1 MFRIFR
7 KSISHRIFGYFMI
20 LIIISLSV
28 VGTITYF
35 QSSKLLDRQLER
47 YLSQMITHAAYHTDL
62 YLQTFDNASKT
73 ILSNGDVLKFVEMD
87 PDNGYQYYELSK
99 KIQSQVFDSAFII
112 YPQIELIY
120 IINQDGK
127 AITTKDIIQDEVKDY
142 KSYYQLIEKNLPE
155 NGLGALINS
164 ASVAPEDDQYI
175 TFVRRVR
182 GIVSHQPR
190 GILGMKLNTREISK
204 LWGQM
209 DLGEKGYSFIID
221 SKGNF
226 VNKPENVAADMYM
239 DEEIKQK
246 LLAGGEDTFTAR
258 VGGEK
263 RMYVSKSLHAAD
275 WRMVISVPV
284 SELREPI
291 MNIRYTT
298 VIAGAV
304 TLLIALWIAGRF
316 GKSLVQP
323 LKKLVRNMRLM
334 EKGEWQIID
343 AEDRQDEFGY
353 LILNYNKMLTRLS
366 EMIERVYEAELKSQ
380 KTELN
385 LQRIAL
391 EQHKAEFQALQLQ
404 INPHFLYNTLETI
417 KCYAVVQ
424 DSEEIMDMVEAMAS
438 MLRYA
443 IQTSLTEITV
453 VNELKHVLNYMTIL
467 QYRTQRQFELDVN
480 IPPDLLLHKMVRLTL
495 QPLIENMFQ
504 HAFPNGIQDHH
515 RIGIHAFVVG
525 DCFHLAVEDN
535 GVGMT
540 EEKLHAVREKLRL
553 NQLAESDSHS
563 LYHKGGL
570 GLMNVHRRI
579 QMVYGDTYGLSIDS
593 IFQEGTRIT
602 ISLPLDGSITC
613 IYEERVG

>member
-1 MFRIFR
+1 MPRFFRR
-7 KSISHRIFGYFMI
+7 SISNRIFGYFMI
-20 LIIISLSV
+20 LIVVSLSV

-73 ILSNGDVLKFVEMD
+73 ILSSSDVLKFMEMD
-87 PDNGYQYYELSK
+87 PDDGYQYYELSQ
-99 KIQSQVFDSAFII
+99 KIQSEVFDSAFIV

-127 AITTKDIIQDEVKDY
+127 AITTKDMIQSEVKDY
-142 KSYYQLIEKNLPE
+142 ISYYELIEQSLPE
-155 NGLGALINS
+155 NGMGALINS
-164 ASVAPEDDQYI
+164 ASVAPEDEQYI

-182 GIVSHQPR
+182 GIVSHKPR

-209 DLGEKGYSFIID
+209 DLGEQGYSFIID
-221 SKGNF
+221 AKGNF
-226 VNKPENVAADMYM
+226 VDKPHQVEADEYM
-239 DEEIKQK
+239 DEVIKQR
-246 LLAGGEDTFTAR
+246 LLAGEDTFTER
-258 VGGEK
+258 IGGQN
-263 RMYVSKSLHAAD
+263 RMYVSQQLQAAD

-284 SELREPI
+284 SELRQPI

-304 TLLIALWIAGRF
+304 TLLVALWIAGRF

-323 LKKLVRNMRLM
+323 LRKLVRNMRLM
-334 EKGEWQIID
+334 EKGEWQTID
-343 AEDRQDEFGY
+343 PGDREDEFGY
-353 LILNYNKMLTRLS
+353 LIHNYNKMLTRLS
-366 EMIERVYEAELKSQ
+366 DMIEQVYEAELKSQ
-380 KTELN
+380 KAELSV
-385 LQRIAL
+385 QRIAL

-424 DSEEIMDMVEAMAS
+424 DSEEIMEMVEAMAS

-453 VNELKHVLNYMTIL
+453 VDELKHVLNYMKIL
-467 QYRTQRQFELDVN
+467 QYRTQRQFELEVD
-480 IPPDLLLHKMVRLTL
+480 IPPHLLLHKMVRLTL
-495 QPLIENMFQ
+495 QPLIENVFQ
-504 HAFPNGIQDHH
+504 HAFPNGIQKHH
-515 RIGIHAFVVG
+515 FIGIRGYTEG
-525 DCFHLAVEDN
+525 DRFILAVADN
-535 GVGMT
+535 GVGISVDQ
-540 EEKLHAVREKLRL
+540 LHAVREKLRL
-553 NQLAESDSHS
+553 NQLADADSQTT
-563 LYHKGGL
+563 YHQGGL

-579 QMVYGDTYGLSIDS
+579 QMVYGETYGLSIDS
-593 IFQEGTRIT
+593 LIGQGTKI
-602 ISLPLDGSITC
+602 IMSLPSDGSIVC
-613 IYEERVG
+613 RYEEGTG

>member
-1 MFRIFR
+1 MPRFFRR
-7 KSISHRIFGYFMI
+7 SISNRIFGYFMI
-20 LIIISLSV
+20 LIVVSLSV

-73 ILSNGDVLKFVEMD
+73 ILSSSDVLKFMEMD
-87 PDNGYQYYELSK
+87 PDDGYQYYELSQ
-99 KIQSQVFDSAFII
+99 KIQSEVFDSAFIV

-127 AITTKDIIQDEVKDY
+127 AITTKDMIQSEVKDY
-142 KSYYQLIEKNLPE
+142 ISYYELIEQSLPE
-155 NGLGALINS
+155 NGMGALINS
-164 ASVAPEDDQYI
+164 ASVAPEDEQYI

-182 GIVSHQPR
+182 GIVSHKPR

-209 DLGEKGYSFIID
+209 DLGEQGYSFIID
-221 SKGNF
+221 AKGNF
-226 VNKPENVAADMYM
+226 VDKPHQVEADEYM
-239 DEEIKQK
+239 DEVIKQR
-246 LLAGGEDTFTAR
+246 LLAGEDTFTER
-258 VGGEK
+258 IGGQN
-263 RMYVSKSLHAAD
+263 RMYVSQQLQAAD

-284 SELREPI
+284 SELRQPI

-304 TLLIALWIAGRF
+304 TLLVALWIAGRF

-323 LKKLVRNMRLM
+323 LRKLVRNMRLM
-334 EKGEWQIID
+334 EKGEWQTID
-343 AEDRQDEFGY
+343 PGDREDEFGY
-353 LILNYNKMLTRLS
+353 LIHNYNKMLTRLS
-366 EMIERVYEAELKSQ
+366 DMIEQVYEAELKSQ
-380 KTELN
+380 KAELSV
-385 LQRIAL
+385 QRIAL

-424 DSEEIMDMVEAMAS
+424 DSEEIMEMVEAMAS

-453 VNELKHVLNYMTIL
+453 VDELKHVLNYMKIL
-467 QYRTQRQFELDVN
+467 QYRTQRQFELEVD
-480 IPPDLLLHKMVRLTL
+480 IPPHLLLHKMVRLTL
-495 QPLIENMFQ
+495 QPLIENVFQ
-504 HAFPNGIQDHH
+504 HAFPNGIQKHH
-515 RIGIHAFVVG
+515 FIGIRGYTEG
-525 DCFHLAVEDN
+525 DRFILAVADN
-535 GVGMT
+535 GVGISVDQ
-540 EEKLHAVREKLRL
+540 LHAVREKLRL
-553 NQLAESDSHS
+553 NQLAEADSQTT
-563 LYHKGGL
+563 YHQGGL

-579 QMVYGDTYGLSIDS
+579 QMVYGETYGLSIDS
-593 IFQEGTRIT
+593 LIGQGTKI
-602 ISLPLDGSITC
+602 IMSLPSDGSIVC
-613 IYEERVG
+613 RYEEGTG

>member
-1 MFRIFR
+1 MPRFFRR
-7 KSISHRIFGYFMI
+7 SISNRIFGYFMI
-20 LIIISLSV
+20 LIVISLSV

-73 ILSNGDVLKFVEMD
+73 ILSSSDVLKFMEMD
-87 PDNGYQYYELSK
+87 PDDGYQYYELSQ
-99 KIQSQVFDSAFII
+99 KIQSEVFDSAFIV
-112 YPQIELIY
+112 YPQIDLIY

-127 AITTKDIIQDEVKDY
+127 AITTKDMIQSEVKDY
-142 KSYYQLIEKNLPE
+142 KSYYELIEQNLPE
-155 NGLGALINS
+155 NGMGALINS
-164 ASVAPEDDQYI
+164 ASVAPKDEQYI

-182 GIVSHQPR
+182 GIVTHKPR

-209 DLGEKGYSFIID
+209 DLGEQGYSFIID
-221 SKGNF
+221 AKGNF
-226 VNKPENVAADMYM
+226 VDKPHQAEASEYM
-239 DEEIKQK
+239 DEAIKHR
-246 LLAGGEDTFTAR
+246 LLTGEDTFTER
-258 VGGEK
+258 IGGKK
-263 RMYVSKSLHAAD
+263 RMYVSKQLQAAD

-284 SELREPI
+284 SELRQPI

-304 TLLIALWIAGRF
+304 TLLVALWIAGRF

-334 EKGEWQIID
+334 EKGEWQTID
-343 AEDRQDEFGY
+343 PGDREDEFGY
-353 LILNYNKMLTRLS
+353 LIQNYNKMLTRLS
-366 EMIERVYEAELKSQ
+366 EMIEQVYEAELKSQ
-380 KTELN
+380 KAELN
-385 LQRIAL
+385 VQRIAL

-453 VNELKHVLNYMTIL
+453 VDELKHVLNYMKIL
-467 QYRTQRQFELDVN
+467 QYRTQRQFELEVD
-480 IPPDLLLHKMVRLTL
+480 IPPDLLLHRMVRLTL
-495 QPLIENMFQ
+495 QPLIENVFQ
-504 HAFPNGIQDHH
+504 HAFSNGIQNHH
-515 RIGIHAFVVG
+515 HIGIRGYMEEGRFI
-525 DCFHLAVEDN
+525 LAVADN
-535 GVGMT
+535 GAGMS
-540 EEKLHAVREKLRL
+540 EDKLHAVREKLRL
-553 NQLAESDSHS
+553 NQLAEADPQTT
-563 LYHKGGL
+563 YHQGGL

-579 QMVYGDTYGLSIDS
+579 QMVYGETYGLSIDS
-593 IFQEGTRIT
+593 IVGQGTKI
-602 ISLPLDGSITC
+602 IMSLPSDGSIVC
-613 IYEERVG
+613 RYEEGTG

>member
-1 MFRIFR
+1 
-7 KSISHRIFGYFMI
+7 MI
-20 LIIISLSV
+20 LIVVSLSV

-73 ILSNGDVLKFVEMD
+73 ILSSSDVLKFMEMD
-87 PDNGYQYYELSK
+87 PDDGYQYYELSQ
-99 KIQSQVFDSAFII
+99 KIQSEVFDSAFIV

-127 AITTKDIIQDEVKDY
+127 AITTKDMIQSEVKDY
-142 KSYYQLIEKNLPE
+142 ISYYELIEQSLPE
-155 NGLGALINS
+155 NGMGALINS
-164 ASVAPEDDQYI
+164 ASVAPEDEQYI

-182 GIVSHQPR
+182 GIVSHKPR

-209 DLGEKGYSFIID
+209 DLGEQGYSFIID
-221 SKGNF
+221 AKGNF
-226 VNKPENVAADMYM
+226 VDKPHQVEADEYM
-239 DEEIKQK
+239 DEVIKQR
-246 LLAGGEDTFTAR
+246 LLAGEDTFTER
-258 VGGEK
+258 IGGQN
-263 RMYVSKSLHAAD
+263 RMYVSQQLQAAD

-284 SELREPI
+284 SELRQPI

-304 TLLIALWIAGRF
+304 TLLVALWIAGRF

-323 LKKLVRNMRLM
+323 LRKLVRNMRLM
-334 EKGEWQIID
+334 EKGEWQTID
-343 AEDRQDEFGY
+343 PGDREDEFGY
-353 LILNYNKMLTRLS
+353 LIHNYNKMLTRLS
-366 EMIERVYEAELKSQ
+366 DMIEQVYEAELKSQ
-380 KTELN
+380 KAELSV
-385 LQRIAL
+385 QRIAL

-424 DSEEIMDMVEAMAS
+424 DSEEIMEMVEAMAS

-453 VNELKHVLNYMTIL
+453 VDELKHVLNYMKIL
-467 QYRTQRQFELDVN
+467 QYRTQRQFELEVD
-480 IPPDLLLHKMVRLTL
+480 IPPHLLLHKMVRLTL
-495 QPLIENMFQ
+495 QPLIENVFQ
-504 HAFPNGIQDHH
+504 HAFPNGIQKHH
-515 RIGIHAFVVG
+515 FIGIRGYTEG
-525 DCFHLAVEDN
+525 DRFILAVADN
-535 GVGMT
+535 GVGISVDQ
-540 EEKLHAVREKLRL
+540 LHAVREKLRL
-553 NQLAESDSHS
+553 NQLAEADSQTT
-563 LYHKGGL
+563 YHQGGL

-579 QMVYGDTYGLSIDS
+579 QMVYGETYGLSIDS
-593 IFQEGTRIT
+593 LIGQGTKI
-602 ISLPLDGSITC
+602 IMSLPSDGSIVC
-613 IYEERVG
+613 RYEEGTG

>member
-1 MFRIFR
+1 MPRFFRR
-7 KSISHRIFGYFMI
+7 SISNRIFGYFMI
-20 LIIISLSV
+20 LIVVSLSV

-73 ILSNGDVLKFVEMD
+73 ILSSSDVLKFMEMD
-87 PDNGYQYYELSK
+87 PDDGYQYYELSQ
-99 KIQSQVFDSAFII
+99 KIQSEVFDSAFIV

-127 AITTKDIIQDEVKDY
+127 AITTKDMIQSEVKDY
-142 KSYYQLIEKNLPE
+142 KSYYELIEQSLPE
-155 NGLGALINS
+155 NGMGALINS
-164 ASVAPEDDQYI
+164 ASVAPEDEQYI

-182 GIVSHQPR
+182 GIVSHKPR

-209 DLGEKGYSFIID
+209 DLGEQGYSFIID
-221 SKGNF
+221 AKGNF
-226 VNKPENVAADMYM
+226 VDKPHQVEADEYM
-239 DEEIKQK
+239 DEVIKQR
-246 LLAGGEDTFTAR
+246 LLAGEDTFTER
-258 VGGEK
+258 IGGQN
-263 RMYVSKSLHAAD
+263 RMYVSQQLQAAD

-284 SELREPI
+284 SELRQPI

-304 TLLIALWIAGRF
+304 TLLVALWIAGRF

-323 LKKLVRNMRLM
+323 LRKLVRNMRLM
-334 EKGEWQIID
+334 EKGEWQTID
-343 AEDRQDEFGY
+343 PGDREDEFGY
-353 LILNYNKMLTRLS
+353 LIHNYNKMLTRLS
-366 EMIERVYEAELKSQ
+366 DMIEQVYEAELKSQ
-380 KTELN
+380 KAELSV
-385 LQRIAL
+385 QRIAL

-424 DSEEIMDMVEAMAS
+424 DSEEIMEMVEAMAS

-453 VNELKHVLNYMTIL
+453 VDELKHVLNYMKIL
-467 QYRTQRQFELDVN
+467 QYRTQRQFELEVD
-480 IPPDLLLHKMVRLTL
+480 IPPHLLLHKMVRLTL
-495 QPLIENMFQ
+495 QPLIENVFQ
-504 HAFPNGIQDHH
+504 HAFPNGIQKHH
-515 RIGIHAFVVG
+515 FIGIRGYTEG
-525 DCFHLAVEDN
+525 DRFILAVADN
-535 GVGMT
+535 GVGISVDQ
-540 EEKLHAVREKLRL
+540 LHAVREKLRL
-553 NQLAESDSHS
+553 NQLADADSQTT
-563 LYHKGGL
+563 YHQGGL

-579 QMVYGDTYGLSIDS
+579 QMVYGETYGLSIDS
-593 IFQEGTRIT
+593 LIGQGTKI
-602 ISLPLDGSITC
+602 IMSLPSDGSIVC
-613 IYEERVG
+613 RYEEGTG

>member
-1 MFRIFR
+1 
-7 KSISHRIFGYFMI
+7 MI
-20 LIIISLSV
+20 LIVISLSV

-73 ILSNGDVLKFVEMD
+73 ILSSSDVLKFMEMD
-87 PDNGYQYYELSK
+87 PDDGYQYYELSQ
-99 KIQSQVFDSAFII
+99 KIQSEVFDSAFIV
-112 YPQIELIY
+112 YPQIDLIY

-127 AITTKDIIQDEVKDY
+127 AITTKDMIQSEVKDY
-142 KSYYQLIEKNLPE
+142 KSYYELIEQNLPE
-155 NGLGALINS
+155 NGMGALINS
-164 ASVAPEDDQYI
+164 ASVAPEDEQYI

-182 GIVSHQPR
+182 GIVSHKPR

-209 DLGEKGYSFIID
+209 DLGEQGYSFIID
-221 SKGNF
+221 AKGNF
-226 VNKPENVAADMYM
+226 VDKPHQAESSEYM
-239 DEEIKQK
+239 DEAIKHR
-246 LLAGGEDTFTAR
+246 LLAGEDTFTER
-258 VGGEK
+258 IGGKK
-263 RMYVSKSLHAAD
+263 RMYVSKQLQAAD

-284 SELREPI
+284 SELRQPI

-304 TLLIALWIAGRF
+304 TLLVALWIAGRF

-323 LKKLVRNMRLM
+323 LRKLVRNMRLM
-334 EKGEWQIID
+334 EKGEWQTID
-343 AEDRQDEFGY
+343 PGDREDEFGY
-353 LILNYNKMLTRLS
+353 LIHNYNKMLTRLS
-366 EMIERVYEAELKSQ
+366 DMIEQVYEAELKSQ
-380 KTELN
+380 KAELN
-385 LQRIAL
+385 VQRIAL

-453 VNELKHVLNYMTIL
+453 VDELKHVLNYMKIL
-467 QYRTQRQFELDVN
+467 QYRTQRQFELEVN

-495 QPLIENMFQ
+495 QPLIENVFQ
-504 HAFPNGIQDHH
+504 HAFPNGIQNYHH
-515 RIGIHAFVVG
+515 IGIRGYMEKGRFI
-525 DCFHLAVEDN
+525 LAVADNGAGMCEDN
-535 GVGMT
+535 
-540 EEKLHAVREKLRL
+540 LHAVREKLHL
-553 NQLAESDSHS
+553 NQLAEADPQTT
-563 LYHKGGL
+563 YHQGGL

-579 QMVYGDTYGLSIDS
+579 QMVYGETYGLSIDS
-593 IFQEGTRIT
+593 IVGQGTKI
-602 ISLPLDGSITC
+602 IMSLPSDGSIVC
-613 IYEERVG
+613 RYEEGTG

>member
-1 MFRIFR
+1 
-7 KSISHRIFGYFMI
+7 MI

-28 VGTITYF
+28 VGTITYV

-73 ILSNGDVLKFVEMD
+73 ILSDRDVLKFVEMD
-87 PDNGYQYYELSK
+87 PNDSYQYYELSQR
-99 KIQSQVFDSAFII
+99 IQSKVFDSAFII
-112 YPQIELIY
+112 YPQIDLIY
-120 IINQDGK
+120 VINQDGK
-127 AITTKDIIQDEVKDY
+127 AITTKDIFQEEVKDY
-142 KSYYQLIEKNLPE
+142 TSYYHLVEKNLPKD
-155 NGLGALINS
+155 GSGAIINS
-164 ASVAPEDDQYI
+164 ATVAPGDDQYI
-175 TFVRRVR
+175 TFIRRVR
-182 GIVSHQPR
+182 GIISHHPR
-190 GILGMKLNTREISK
+190 GILGMKLNTKEISK

-209 DLGEKGYSFIID
+209 DLGEKGYSFIVD

-226 VNKPENVAADMYM
+226 VDKPSEIKTDDYM
-239 DEEIKQK
+239 NEEIKAK
-246 LLAGGEDTFTAR
+246 LLSGTQDTFTAK

-263 RMYVSKSLHAAD
+263 RMYVSQSLHAAD
-275 WRMVISVPV
+275 WHMVISVPIK
-284 SELREPI
+284 ELREPI
-291 MNIRYTT
+291 LNIRYTT

-323 LKKLVRNMRLM
+323 LKKLVRHMRMM
-334 EKGEWQIID
+334 EKGEWQTID
-343 AEDRQDEFGY
+343 DDERQDEFGF
-353 LILNYNKMLTRLS
+353 LIRNYNIMLTRLT

-385 LQRIAL
+385 LQKIAL

-424 DSEEIMDMVEAMAS
+424 DSEEIMDMVEAMAA

-443 IQTSLTEITV
+443 IQTNLREITV

-467 QYRTQRQFELDVN
+467 KHRTQRDFELDVD
-480 IPPDLLLHKMVRLTL
+480 IPPALLLHKMVRLTL

-504 HAFPNGIQDHH
+504 HAFPDGIQAHH
-515 RIGIHAFVVG
+515 RIRIVASVQGEGFRIM
-525 DCFHLAVEDN
+525 VEDN
-535 GVGMT
+535 GAGMT
-540 EEKLHAVREKLRL
+540 EAQLQSVREKLQL
-553 NQLAESDSHS
+553 NQLAEADSHTI
-563 LYHKGGL
+563 YHKGGL

-579 QMVYGDTYGLSIDS
+579 QMVYGEVYGLAIESIAE
-593 IFQEGTRIT
+593 QGTRIT
-602 ISLPLDGSITC
+602 MSLPLDGTIICT
-613 IYEERVG
+613 YEERVG

>member
-1 MFRIFR
+1 MLRFFR
-7 KSISHRIFGYFMI
+7 KSISNRIFGYFMI
-20 LIIISLSV
+20 LIVISLSV

-47 YLSQMITHAAYHTDL
+47 YLSQMIAHAAYHTDL

-73 ILSNGDVLKFVEMD
+73 ILSNGDVLKFMEMD
-87 PDNGYQYYELSK
+87 PDNGYQYYELSQ
-99 KIQSQVFDSAFII
+99 KIQSEVFDSAFII

-142 KSYYQLIEKNLPE
+142 KSYYELIEKSLPE
-155 NGLGALINS
+155 NGMGALINS

-182 GIVSHQPR
+182 GIVSHKPR

-209 DLGEKGYSFIID
+209 DLGDQGYSFIVD
-221 SKGNF
+221 GKGNF
-226 VNKPENVAADMYM
+226 VDKPNQAAASEYM
-239 DEEIKQK
+239 NETVRRNLLVGEE
-246 LLAGGEDTFTAR
+246 TFTAR
-258 VGGEK
+258 VGGMK
-263 RMYVSKSLHAAD
+263 RMYVSKPLHAAD

-284 SELREPI
+284 SELRQPI
-291 MNIRYTT
+291 LNIRYTT

-334 EKGEWQIID
+334 EKGEWQTID
-343 AEDRQDEFGY
+343 PEDRQDEFGY
-353 LILNYNKMLTRLS
+353 LIRNYNKMLTRLS

-424 DSEEIMDMVEAMAS
+424 DSEEIMEMVEAMAS

-453 VNELKHVLNYMTIL
+453 VDELKHVLNYMTIL
-467 QYRTQRQFELDVN
+467 QYRTQRQFELDVD
-480 IPPDLLLHKMVRLTL
+480 IPPELLLHRMVRLTL

-504 HAFPNGIQDHH
+504 HAFPNGIQSQH
-515 RIGIHAFVVG
+515 RIGIQGF
-525 DCFHLAVEDN
+525 VEDGRFFLVVADN
-535 GVGMT
+535 GEGMT
-540 EEKLHAVREKLRL
+540 DEKLHAVREKLRL
-553 NQLAESDSHS
+553 NQLAEADSHTM
-563 LYHKGGL
+563 YHQGGL

-579 QMVYGDTYGLSIDS
+579 QMVYGDTYGLAIDS
-593 IFQEGTRIT
+593 VMHEGTKIT
-602 ISLPLDGSITC
+602 MSLPLDGSMAC
-613 IYEERVG
+613 IYEEGAG

>member
-1 MFRIFR
+1 MPRFFRR
-7 KSISHRIFGYFMI
+7 SISNRIFGYFMI
-20 LIIISLSV
+20 LIVISLSV

-73 ILSNGDVLKFVEMD
+73 ILSSSDVLKFMEMD
-87 PDNGYQYYELSK
+87 PDDGYQYYELSQ
-99 KIQSQVFDSAFII
+99 KIQSEVFDSAFIV
-112 YPQIELIY
+112 YPQIDLIY

-127 AITTKDIIQDEVKDY
+127 AITTKDMIQSEVKDY
-142 KSYYQLIEKNLPE
+142 KSYYELIEQNLPE
-155 NGLGALINS
+155 NGMGALINS
-164 ASVAPEDDQYI
+164 ASVAPEDEQYI

-182 GIVSHQPR
+182 GIVSHKPR

-209 DLGEKGYSFIID
+209 DLGEQGYSFIID
-221 SKGNF
+221 AKGNF
-226 VNKPENVAADMYM
+226 VDKPDEAEASEYM
-239 DEEIKQK
+239 DVAIKHR
-246 LLAGGEDTFTAR
+246 LLAGDDTFTER
-258 VGGEK
+258 IGGKK
-263 RMYVSKSLHAAD
+263 RMYVSKQLQAAD

-284 SELREPI
+284 SELRQPI

-304 TLLIALWIAGRF
+304 TLLVALWIAGRF

-334 EKGEWQIID
+334 EKGEWQMID
-343 AEDRQDEFGY
+343 PGDREDEFGY
-353 LILNYNKMLTRLS
+353 LIQNYNKMLTRLS
-366 EMIERVYEAELKSQ
+366 EMIEQVYEAELKSQ
-380 KTELN
+380 KAELN
-385 LQRIAL
+385 VQRIAL

-453 VNELKHVLNYMTIL
+453 VDELKHVLNYMKIL
-467 QYRTQRQFELDVN
+467 QYRTQRQFELEVT

-495 QPLIENMFQ
+495 QPLIENVFQ
-504 HAFPNGIQDHH
+504 HAFPNGIQNHH
-515 RIGIHAFVVG
+515 HIGIRGYMEEGRFI
-525 DCFHLAVEDN
+525 LAVADN
-535 GVGMT
+535 GAGMS
-540 EEKLHAVREKLRL
+540 EDKLHAVREKLRL
-553 NQLAESDSHS
+553 NQLAEADPQTT
-563 LYHKGGL
+563 YHQGGL

-579 QMVYGDTYGLSIDS
+579 QMVYGETYGLSSDS
-593 IFQEGTRIT
+593 TVGQGTKIIMSLPSDSSIVCRYEEGT
-602 ISLPLDGSITC
+602 G
-613 IYEERVG
+613 